1 MSNRTKGGKKR
12 NLTNLQSRRQQF
24 DAQKDTSGCKR
35 PGSNKK

>member
-1 MSNRTKGGKKR
+1 MSSRTKGGRKR

-24 DAQKDTSGCKR
+24 DQSKDNSGRKR